1 MKGVII
7 YYVVFSAHPEM
18 VRTDRAVRFN
28 FVFLFFVFWR
38 HADNMAGRKITLLFS
53 LLAIFSKG
61 RTSGIQTQHT
71 VLAAVGDKARLN
83 CELMLSKE
91 VLQVTWQMIS
101 GSSERNVATT
111 NKYFGQ
117 RVNPEF
123 TKKVEFKNPA
133 LKNCSIVIRNVTAQD
148 EGCYRC
154 LFNTYPDGALTG
166 RTCLQVYELH
176 EPVVDVRESNSTE
189 EWVVSCSATGRP
201 APTVTLS
208 VSQQD
213 LSFSQYN
220 TVSVSN
226 TNATFTVTTTAVL
239 SGSRKHS
246 TQVGCA
252 ARVLSAPHRE
262 VTVMTPVVQQKP
274 DATEDGSYEKIT
286 SQSSESNFTWI
297 IVLAVVSV
305 VAVLLVILLV
315 VFRYFFADFVAHFK
329 QHNKTGDLEKIK
341 TPLKSKQDIH
351 ENKTPL
357 MNHENEQ
364 LRQRTSTKK
373 TPKNINRK
381 ASPSTA
387 KRLFEEH

>member
-1 MKGVII
+1 MNGVEWSDKEMSFFGLLCYII
-7 YYVVFSAHPEM
+7 AVFISGAFDKAL
-18 VRTDRAVRFN
+18 TAV
-28 FVFLFFVFWR
+28 
-38 HADNMAGRKITLLFS
+38 
-53 LLAIFSKG
+53 
-61 RTSGIQTQHT
+61 IQTQQT
-71 VLAAVGDKARLN
+71 VLAAVGEDAEFSCQLLETKD
-83 CELMLSKE
+83 
-91 VLQVTWQMIS
+91 VLQVTWQK
-101 GSSERNVATT
+101 SSNDVETNVATFS
-111 NKYFGQ
+111 KYFGP
-117 RVNPEF
+117 RVNDGF
-123 TKKVEFKNPA
+123 TDKFGFKYTG
-133 LKNCSIVIRNVTAQD
+133 LQNCSIVIRNVTDQ
-148 EGCYRC
+148 EGGCYHC
-154 LFNTYPDGALTG
+154 LFNTYPEGSFTG
-166 RTCLQVYELH
+166 RTCLEVYELH

-239 SGSRKHS
+239 SGSRNNS

-262 VTVMTPVVQQKP
+262 VMVTIPEVQQ
-274 DATEDGSYEKIT
+274 T
-286 SQSSESNFTWI
+286 SDHEYDSFWI
-297 IVLAVVSV
+297 IVLAA
-305 VAVLLVILLV
+305 VAGVMVLGCVILLV
-315 VFRYFFADFVAHFK
+315 TVLLKEKDK
-329 QHNKTGDLEKIK
+329 QRDLEKSK
-341 TPLKSKQDIH
+341 TPQKSNNKTDG
-351 ENKTPL
+351 NKTPL